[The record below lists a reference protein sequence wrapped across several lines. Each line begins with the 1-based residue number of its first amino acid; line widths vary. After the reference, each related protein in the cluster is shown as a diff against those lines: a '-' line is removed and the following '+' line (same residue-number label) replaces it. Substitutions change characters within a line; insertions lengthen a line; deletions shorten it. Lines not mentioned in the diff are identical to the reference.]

1 MCTFLSLSLTLTVFL
16 HKFMLFIP
24 KLKSFTMT
32 LKIIF
37 VSFWKFGLFS
47 SVPRKRAGIQRKPSD
62 KLKIGDP
69 FQWYQ
74 WSIKSAC
81 SNGIA
86 CYRRIKKN
94 LWLSFSFFH
103 CPSETLLSVTLS
115 TAFRWSLSGE
125 SLEKDDY
132 LLGGT
137 KGNTFLLSDLALTFL
152 AKILITLN
160 CWFCLCP
167 LLPQPLINSNSCPN
181 FFMWGLSA
189 ATHTVFTVSH
199 DAEQ

>member
-37 VSFWKFGLFS
+37 VSFWKFGRFS

-86 CYRRIKKN
+86 CYRRIKRPCGYPFPFSTV
-94 LWLSFSFFH
+94 LQRLSF
-103 CPSETLLSVTLS
+103 LSLCQQPFAGALV
-115 TAFRWSLSGE
+115 
-125 SLEKDDY
+125 
-132 LLGGT
+132 
-137 KGNTFLLSDLALTFL
+137 GNHWR
-152 AKILITLN
+152 KMII
-160 CWFCLCP
+160 C
-167 LLPQPLINSNSCPN
+167 
-181 FFMWGLSA
+181 
-189 ATHTVFTVSH
+189 
-199 DAEQ
+199 